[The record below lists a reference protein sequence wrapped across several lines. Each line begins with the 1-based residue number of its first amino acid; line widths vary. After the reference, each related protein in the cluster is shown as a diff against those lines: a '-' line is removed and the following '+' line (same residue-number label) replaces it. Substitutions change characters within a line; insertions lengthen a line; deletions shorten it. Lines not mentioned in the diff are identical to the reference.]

1 MKRKFNYY
9 LLILPLLALFSSCSR
24 DVFDEYYGRPDYLE
38 DPIYQQLEARGN
50 FKNFTALIEKAGYK
64 DILSKSGYWT
74 MFAPNDEA
82 FAAYFQ
88 EKGIS
93 DVTKMDA
100 ATASQ
105 IVKYALV
112 YNAFRED
119 QLSDYQSSLQGGW
132 VEGNAFRRR
141 TAFYE
146 GFLNR
151 TIDGQ
156 PKVIV
161 GSNRNGANSYV
172 AGDNNNKYVTYFTD
186 EYFAEKGLT
195 VNDFN
200 YFYPNKEYTGFN
212 FFDSKVITAD
222 IIAENG
228 IIHEVDKVT
237 PPLMNIDQYLES
249 NPKYSKFHEILENNL
264 VDYVFNEGATT
275 AYRNFTGKTDEVFV
289 KRYDASLIF
298 APNNENFLKM
308 EDNDGQSD
316 GYTLIVPENQALQ
329 DFIDNVLLKNFD
341 NINQLPI
348 YVFQDLINA
357 HMVQGAVWP
366 SIKGNFLNGL
376 QEDVRFNFNSE
387 ITDKK
392 VLSNGFFYGANKVQ
406 KSNLFFSVYTSAY
419 LDPKY
424 SLATRIFN
432 DGSGYKQLISNINQ
446 RFTLFLPSDEILKSL
461 GFDYDTNRLEWR
473 YVSPVNG
480 AADAASAA
488 RNRLVRLLYNC
499 IVLTPNGELNN
510 IATTSG
516 IIRTGDNELPGEYI
530 KWGGSGLY
538 NKGRIVAAGNILPGG
553 MAVNIVGSETQQ
565 NGVTYYIDNL
575 PQYSTELQ
583 GLVIARLAPNSSSPF
598 YNFYQYLLNSK
609 IYTAATGKIEGVE
622 IGTPYTFIVPDNAA
636 IVRAVKAGLLPGNK
650 TTGVPIFNTVI
661 EGEKDLVAD
670 FIRYHIIS
678 NKTASNDGLTT
689 GQFETLRKNSQGDK
703 TFVEINSISG
713 SLSFKDNTTINT
725 PGTGENPAAKAILAN
740 SNNLADRSLVHL
752 VDNYLKFAE

>member
-1 MKRKFNYY
+1 MKRKINYY
-9 LLILPLLALFSSCSR
+9 LLILPLLALFASCSR

-74 MFAPNDEA
+74 MFAPNDAA
-82 FAAYFQ
+82 FTAYFQ

-93 DVTKMDA
+93 DVSKIDA
-100 ATASQ
+100 VTASQ

-112 YNAFRED
+112 YNAFREEK
-119 QLSDYQSSLQGGW
+119 LSDYQSSLQGGW
-132 VEGNAFRRR
+132 VEDNAFRRR
-141 TAFYE
+141 TAFYD
-146 GFLNR
+146 GFVTK

-161 GSNRNGANSYV
+161 GSNRNGVVSYI
-172 AGDNNNKYVTYFTD
+172 AGDNNNKYVTYFTE
-186 EYFAEKGLT
+186 EYFAEKGLMAT
-195 VNDFN
+195 DFN
-200 YFYPNKEYTGFN
+200 YFYPTKEYTGFN
-212 FFDSKVITAD
+212 VFDSKVTEAD

-228 IIHEVDKVT
+228 VIHEVDKVN
-237 PPLMNIDQYLES
+237 PPLLNIDQYLES
-249 NPKYSKFHEILENNL
+249 NSNYSKFREILEDNL
-264 VDYVFNEGATT
+264 VDYVFNQDATN
-275 AYRNFTGKTDEVFV
+275 AYRNFTGNSDEVFV
-289 KRYDASLIF
+289 KRYDPTLVY

-316 GYTLIVPENQALQ
+316 AYTLIVPENTVLQ
-329 DFIDNVLLKNFD
+329 EFIDDVLLKNFT

-376 QEDVRFNFNSE
+376 QEDVRFDFNTD

-392 VLSNGFFYGANKVQ
+392 ILSNGFFYGANKVQ

-424 SLATRIFN
+424 SFATKVFN
-432 DGSGYKQLISNINQ
+432 DGSGYRQMISNINQ
-446 RFTLFLPSDEILKSL
+446 RFTLFLPSDNVLKDL
-461 GFDYDTNRLEWR
+461 GFDYDTTRLEWR

-480 AADAASAA
+480 ATETGSTA

-499 IVLTPNGELNN
+499 IVLTPNGELDN

-516 IIRTGDNELPGEYI
+516 VIRTGDNEIPGEYI
-530 KWGGSGLY
+530 KWSD
-538 NKGRIVAAGNILPGG
+538 NKIYGAGNVLPGSV
-553 MAVNIVGSETQQ
+553 AVNIVGNEVQE
-565 NGVTYYIDNL
+565 NGITYYIDNI
-575 PQYSTELQ
+575 PQFSTELQ
-583 GLVIARLAPNSSSPF
+583 GLAIARLATQNPEF
-598 YNFYQYLLNSK
+598 DKFYQYLRYSS
-609 IYTAATGKIEGVE
+609 IYNATTGKIDGVE
-622 IGTPYTFIVPDNAA
+622 IGTPYTFIVPNIAA
-636 IVRAVKAGLLPGNK
+636 INSAILAGDLPANPATAVP
-650 TTGVPIFNTVI
+650 V
-661 EGEKDLVAD
+661 ERDLIAD

-678 NKTASNDGLTT
+678 NKTASNDGKTT
-689 GQFETLRKNSQGDK
+689 GQFETLRKDSQGDK
-703 TFVEINSISG
+703 TFVGVNSVAG
-713 SLSFKDNTTINT
+713 VPGMPGTLSFKDNTTVNT
-725 PGTGENPAAKAILAN
+725 PITGENPAADFIPSS
-740 SNNLADRSLVHL
+740 SNNLADRSLIHL